1 MSINI
6 LHVFTSFTPIATW
19 RWAHRSRAVPRA
31 CAGGGP
37 RPGGCQVLP
46 ALLPCALWKGKG
58 ACGAPGPEQPA
69 VPRGSGVGAS
79 RARGQGASRI
89 TAGEIQSE
97 SSCVS
102 LSLAFLMHN
111 AANARPAFGTGMRKS
126 ADVTELR
133 GPPHSSGLGQLWPP
147 ACLPSRPPL
156 SICQTLISQGG
167 NERKIR
173 VGESV
178 RRCKEPFRV
187 LFKSTYTRMVV
198 LALPGLCQHEVH
210 MGWTH
215 RWNPRGRSSPAAP
228 CSSEVSLIINP

>member
-1 MSINI
+1 MTDGDFLNVNKYITRI
-6 LHVFTSFTPIATW
+6 YKLHPDTNMAL
-19 RWAHRSRAVPRA
+19 
-31 CAGGGP
+31 GP
-37 RPGGCQVLP
+37 QKP
-46 ALLPCALWKGKG
+46 
-58 ACGAPGPEQPA
+58 CGAKGEWSWSKQSAWPGRFQEKA
-69 VPRGSGVGAS
+69 I
-79 RARGQGASRI
+79 RI

-173 VGESV
+173 VGECV